1 MRMPVQIIPL
11 LIVTVTLLGLSGTN
25 LFRIPSAEVAFM
37 EIPGG
42 VEPVRA
48 VFIVNGVTCRD
59 MALSAIGI
67 LAGKPG
73 IYKVEAY
80 ASHNR
85 IDVIYNA
92 DVAEPAA
99 IGKALEDP
107 VFVKETGE
115 FIFDRF
121 EVLEI
126 NGKRIEA
133 DASKNKED

>member
-1 MRMPVQIIPL
+1 MRIPVQIIPL
-11 LIVTVTLLGLSGTN
+11 LIVAVSIMGLSGAD
-25 LFRIPSAEVAFM
+25 LFRIPSAEVVFT
-37 EIPGG
+37 EVPDG

-48 VFIVNGVTCRD
+48 KFIVSGVICRD
-59 MALSAIGI
+59 TALTAIGN

-92 DVAEPAA
+92 DVAGPAA

-115 FIFDRF
+115 FIFDMF